1 MVRKKSI
8 LAAMAQGLAGGGS
21 RLGRVLLRTRSA
33 VLNGI
38 VAIPIV
44 TVMMVVVTRLSV
56 LSRFS
61 ARPTLTFFGWAGTA
75 LMVITVVAVMKK
87 GKIRQE
93 QKNWKYK
100 CAS

>member
-8 LAAMAQGLAGGGS
+8 LAAMAQGLAGGGG
-21 RLGRVLLRTRSA
+21 RLGRVLLR
-33 VLNGI
+33 
-38 VAIPIV
+38 
-44 TVMMVVVTRLSV
+44 TRLSV

-75 LMVITVVAVMKK
+75 LMVTTVVAVMKK

-93 QKNWKYK
+93 QNWKYK

>member
-1 MVRKKSI
+1 
-8 LAAMAQGLAGGGS
+8 
-21 RLGRVLLRTRSA
+21 VLLRTRSG

-87 GKIRQE
+87 GQNPPRAKKLEI
-93 QKNWKYK
+93 
-100 CAS
+100 